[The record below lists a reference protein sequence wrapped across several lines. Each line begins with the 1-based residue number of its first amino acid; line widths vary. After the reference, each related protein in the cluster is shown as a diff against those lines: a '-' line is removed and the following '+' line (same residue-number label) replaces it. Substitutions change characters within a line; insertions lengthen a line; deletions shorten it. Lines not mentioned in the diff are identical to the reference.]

1 MLKVGFLVMILL
13 CSQSDDLPKT
23 NLAKI
28 GYLLDMKVEKKP
40 KAFYILG
47 YQVEFTIK
55 KSGKFGS
62 FFFQ

>member
-28 GYLLDMKVEKKP
+28 GYLLDMKVEKNQKP
-40 KAFYILG
+40 SIFLA
-47 YQVEFTIK
+47 IK
-55 KSGKFGS
+55 WNLP
-62 FFFQ
+62 